1 MRPRAG
7 TVPLALNPDLTTT
20 ELAIAAAAG
29 IVGGGYIAFI
39 LMPAVAAYGRLWE
52 KAAAGVLTLFILATL
67 VGTGAV
73 LGLAI
78 VWSYDR
84 YA

>member
-1 MRPRAG
+1 MS
-7 TVPLALNPDLTTT
+7 LDLTTT

-29 IVGGGYIAFI
+29 VVGAGYLAFI
-39 LMPAVAAYGRLWE
+39 LAPAIAAYGRLWE
-52 KAAAGVLTLFILATL
+52 RIAAGFLTLYILATL
-67 VGTGAV
+67 IGIGGAI
-73 LGLAI
+73 GLAI

>member
-1 MRPRAG
+1 MN
-7 TVPLALNPDLTTT
+7 LDLTTT
-20 ELAIAAAAG
+20 EIAIAVAAG
-29 IVGGGYIAFI
+29 IVGAAYIAFI
-39 LMPAVAAYGRLWE
+39 LIPAVKAYGRWWE
-52 KAAAGVLTLFILATL
+52 RVSAAFLTLYILGTL
-67 VGTGAV
+67 VGGGSA

>member
-1 MRPRAG
+1 MS
-7 TVPLALNPDLTTT
+7 LDLSTT
-20 ELAIAAAAG
+20 ELAIAVGTG
-29 IVGGGYIAFI
+29 IVGTGYIAFI
-39 LMPAVAAYGRLWE
+39 LAPAVGAYGRMWE
-52 KAAAGVLTLFILATL
+52 KLAAGFLTLFTLATL
-67 VGTGAV
+67 LGIGVA